1 MPAFN
6 QLDWEW
12 RIPSAASLQMRGAL
26 DKDQQGGGPA
36 TVMYPG
42 GSGLIFLTAI
52 LTHATLNAAARSSA
66 DARLQQEADQVLAPY
81 RDLVDRFSLQQT
93 AKGVSAHWP
102 GLGKHHGSDS
112 MPRDDAW
119 LLEALPVFVMS
130 RDARSLMAEVT
141 VAAWAPPRTSLPT
154 AMRMVK
160 VVSSPITTENPEA
173 AWHANEGKLFVD
185 TLQGLLAEALEVAMA
200 DAQPE
205 GPAPQKSVRY
215 MLGSK
220 ETIERGQL
228 LKTGCQRAVLRNL
241 RGWLMSVPLA
251 SPEPSTET
259 PAITDAD
266 CKLPVGPAG

>member
-1 MPAFN
+1 
-6 QLDWEW
+6 
-12 RIPSAASLQMRGAL
+12 
-26 DKDQQGGGPA
+26 
-36 TVMYPG
+36 
-42 GSGLIFLTAI
+42 
-52 LTHATLNAAARSSA
+52 
-66 DARLQQEADQVLAPY
+66 
-81 RDLVDRFSLQQT
+81 
-93 AKGVSAHWP
+93 
-102 GLGKHHGSDS
+102 
-112 MPRDDAW
+112 
-119 LLEALPVFVMS
+119 MS

-160 VVSSPITTENPEA
+160 VVSSPIAAENPEA